1 MQPRDRG
8 PREEGTA
15 PVAGRGER
23 GGAGAVVAAGFTLL
37 ETLIATVILLMMVFL
52 VATLSDSG
60 SAAQR
65 YAGRITRATELGQD
79 IVTEMRRLVA
89 SSVRLFHD
97 DVDGRGYLGIVDLPF
112 SSTRLAGR
120 LPRLRSMAIFERE
133 SGTPITGNIL
143 LFARHAWTDT
153 YACLTSG
160 NSYGLDVFR
169 ICCYYL
175 RPDGDGLVPGS
186 MLGLNLCR
194 YTSEPMV
201 AGEQI
206 DAIADVGDRAEVLQ
220 SLLAGR
226 TTADT
231 IAQPDPIHSVVQVV
245 WRVNGSPTAPGTLR
259 EIDPGTLTLSDNP
272 LPPRPSTWVIARDL
286 AHTDAGL
293 LQFRHFSVATVWSP
307 DSFGVGRFSQ
317 VATTGEGF
325 PHGFEVQAIGPAAAR
340 QVLLRLTIV
349 STVRA
354 SLPAWTATEIIQDC
368 RDI

>member
-1 MQPRDRG
+1 MQPIHQG
-8 PREEGTA
+8 PGEGGTA
-15 PVAGRGER
+15 PVAGLCKR
-23 GGAGAVVAAGFTLL
+23 GGAGAAFAAGFTLL
-37 ETLIATVILLMMVFL
+37 ETLIATTILLMMVFM

-97 DVDGRGYLGIVDLPF
+97 DVDGRGYLSIVDLPF
-112 SSTRLAGR
+112 SGTRLAGR
-120 LPRLRSMAIFERE
+120 LPQLRSMAIFERE
-133 SGTPITGNIL
+133 TGAPITGNIL

-160 NSYGLDVFR
+160 NSYGLDVYR

-186 MLGLNLCR
+186 MFGLNLCR

-206 DAIADVGDRAEVLQ
+206 DAITDAGDRAEVLQ
-220 SLLAGR
+220 NLLKGR
-226 TTADT
+226 TTADS
-231 IAQPDPIHSVVQVV
+231 IAQPVPIHSEVQVV
-245 WRVNGSPTAPGTLR
+245 WRVNGAPTALGTLR

-272 LPPRPSTWVIARDL
+272 LPPRPANWVIARNLPLTND
-286 AHTDAGL
+286 GL

-317 VATTGEGF
+317 VATNGEGF

-349 STVRA
+349 STVRS
-354 SLPAWTATEIIQDC
+354 SLPAWTTTEIIQDC